1 VTGPEAW
8 AIVPVKPLALCKL
21 RLASVLRAD
30 DRRSLSLAMLQDVV
44 TTLQQVRALGAV
56 AVVSRDE
63 EVLGFVRGFGIRT
76 LRETGSG
83 ENAAVAAVAR
93 SFGAQGCAT
102 LLVVPADVPL
112 ATPAEFS
119 TLVQAR
125 RAEHT
130 VTLVPDRART
140 GTNAMAL
147 SPPTVIPPLFGHDSL
162 ARHRHAALQAG
173 AACRVIDLHGL
184 GLDIDRPA
192 DLAELLR
199 RGEQTHAHA
208 CLRRLMD
215 SGRVAAPQAP
225 SPG

>member
-1 VTGPEAW
+1 MTAVEAW
-8 AIVPVKPLALCKL
+8 AIVPVKPLALSKL

-30 DRRSLSLAMLQDVV
+30 DRRSLSLAMLHDVV
-44 TTLQQVRALGAV
+44 TTLQQVQALGAI
-56 AVVSRDE
+56 AVVSRDDD
-63 EVLGFVRGFGIRT
+63 VLGFVRGFGIRT
-76 LRETGSG
+76 LRETSSG

-93 SFGAQGCAT
+93 SFGAQGCGT

-119 TLVQAR
+119 TVVQAR
-125 RAEHT
+125 QAERT

-162 ARHRHAALQAG
+162 ARHRHAAGQAG
-173 AACRVIDLHGL
+173 AACGVLDLDGL
-184 GLDIDRPA
+184 GLDIDLPC

-199 RGEQTHAHA
+199 RREHTHTHT

-215 SGRVAAPQAP
+215 SGRVADPVAH